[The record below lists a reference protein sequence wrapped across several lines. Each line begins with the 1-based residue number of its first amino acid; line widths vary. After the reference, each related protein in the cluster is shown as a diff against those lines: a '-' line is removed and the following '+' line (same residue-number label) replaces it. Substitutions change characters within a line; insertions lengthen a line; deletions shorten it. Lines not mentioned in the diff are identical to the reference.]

1 MMRSCMSCWSKV
13 GLPRSEARNAFP
25 ASSNLLINDRSC
37 WSLAVIFQSPCTGS
51 IVMVASAPCT
61 AWTSPPCRR
70 AMAVSSNWVASS
82 CGSAWSPSTF
92 KRTSLMYRSA
102 SARCRAATLMTRAEA
117 RSLAIALALKPTIAV
132 IKTRKRAMIQPKVLL
147 LRTGFSLALVYYLKL
162 CVHSSQVMAFQ
173 IAEEDVL
180 AWRQA
185 DDELCSV
192 ANVEFAQLVDPAK
205 LRGILVHPE

>member
-1 MMRSCMSCWSKV
+1 
-13 GLPRSEARNAFP
+13 
-25 ASSNLLINDRSC
+25 
-37 WSLAVIFQSPCTGS
+37 
-51 IVMVASAPCT
+51 
-61 AWTSPPCRR
+61 
-70 AMAVSSNWVASS
+70 
-82 CGSAWSPSTF
+82 
-92 KRTSLMYRSA
+92 
-102 SARCRAATLMTRAEA
+102 
-117 RSLAIALALKPTIAV
+117 
-132 IKTRKRAMIQPKVLL
+132 MIQPKVLL

-205 LRGILVHPE
+205 LRGILVHPEPIRSKGKLVGRQIGSDDHELVGRRPLVMDEQCHRPRPDRRKGRRDPEVLDGHVDAGIGTGRTPCTSGEHQDRRDQGRHGYRSSSTSGHGSLVRTMYLLSIHRTRGIAP